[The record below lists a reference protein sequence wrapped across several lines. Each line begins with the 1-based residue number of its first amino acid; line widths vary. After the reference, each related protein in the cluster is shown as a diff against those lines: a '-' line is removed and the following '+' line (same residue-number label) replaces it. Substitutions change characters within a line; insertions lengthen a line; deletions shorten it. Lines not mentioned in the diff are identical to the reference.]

1 MGAQLR
7 DATRTDSE
15 FIRDNSFQNPFMLSP
30 SSISVI
36 LLIRI
41 VVRIWE
47 ISGTTL
53 TSSSRLKIPS
63 PRNSSLNHVNSV
75 SAQRVHKHIK
85 VGNSPQR
92 QYLRRSNPVTNELG
106 VSQRRPKQT
115 HPQTSENKFHITRNT
130 LTSVLS
136 AVYLARSC

>member
-15 FIRDNSFQNPFMLSP
+15 FIRDKSFQNPFMLSP
-30 SSISVI
+30 SSISLF

-41 VVRIWE
+41 VDSIWK

-63 PRNSSLNHVNSV
+63 PRNSSLNHVKSV
-75 SAQRVHKHIK
+75 SAQRIHRRIK
-85 VGNSPQR
+85 VGHSLQR
-92 QYLRRSNPVTNELG
+92 QYLRRSNPVTHELG
-106 VSQRRPKQT
+106 VSQGSPKQT
-115 HPQTSENKFHITRNT
+115 HPQTSENKFHITRKS